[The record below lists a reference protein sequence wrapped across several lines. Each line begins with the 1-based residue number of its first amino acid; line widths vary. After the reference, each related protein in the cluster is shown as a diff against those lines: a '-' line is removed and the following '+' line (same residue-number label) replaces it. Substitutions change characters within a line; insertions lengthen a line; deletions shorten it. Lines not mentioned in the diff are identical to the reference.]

1 MSSPSKRRE
10 MDVMKLMMSDYNVE
24 MLNDGLGEFNVELHG
39 PEGRGEGVDPHGVKD
54 GEEMRISKVSSTSEG
69 KGLYEGGVWK
79 VHVELPD
86 SYPYKS
92 PSIGFV
98 NKILHPNIDELSG
111 GVCLDVINESWSPM
125 FDLVN
130 IFEVFLPQL
139 LLYPNP
145 SHPLNVDAA
154 SLMTTDKNQYKQRV
168 KAYCDRYAK
177 KENTTTAAVEE
188 ESGTDISDGECTE

>member
-1 MSSPSKRRE
+1 MMLRIHMGKDLVILGICGGGAAPALLPPR
-10 MDVMKLMMSDYNVE
+10 MMSDYNVE

-39 PEGRGEGVDPHGVKD
+39 PEG
-54 GEEMRISKVSSTSEG
+54 S
-69 KGLYEGGVWK
+69 LYEGSVWK

-125 FDLVN
+125 F
-130 IFEVFLPQL
+130 
-139 LLYPNP
+139 
-145 SHPLNVDAA
+145 
-154 SLMTTDKNQYKQRV
+154 
-168 KAYCDRYAK
+168 AYCDRYAK

-188 ESGTDISDGECTE
+188 ETGTDISDGECTE

>member
-1 MSSPSKRRE
+1 CQEISKTIFTASMSSPSKRRE

-24 MLNDGLGEFNVELHG
+24 MLNNGLGEFNVELHG
-39 PEGRGEGVDPHGVKD
+39 PQGSMASLYLLCNYPFIVNPLAF
-54 GEEMRISKVSSTSEG
+54 S
-69 KGLYEGGVWK
+69 GLYEGGVWK

-125 FDLVN
+125 F
-130 IFEVFLPQL
+130 
-139 LLYPNP
+139 
-145 SHPLNVDAA
+145 
-154 SLMTTDKNQYKQRV
+154 
-168 KAYCDRYAK
+168 AYCDRYAK
-177 KENTTTAAVEE
+177 EENTTTAAVEE